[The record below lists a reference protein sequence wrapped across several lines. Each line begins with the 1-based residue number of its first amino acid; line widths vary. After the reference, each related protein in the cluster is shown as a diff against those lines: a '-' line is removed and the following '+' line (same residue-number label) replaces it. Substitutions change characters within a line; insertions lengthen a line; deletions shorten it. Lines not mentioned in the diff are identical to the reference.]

1 MGTLTES
8 SHRGGSNNLKESR
21 ESLADGKKCE
31 YTGRGSIQSNQR
43 SNDTLNSLEMK
54 LTLAQDRIEE
64 ADKAT
69 GSMADFLVA
78 ATTRRVESTQEYQYI
93 YMQRYI
99 YKEIENI
106 CGVLS
111 DPLQNR
117 L

>member
-8 SHRGGSNNLKESR
+8 SHQGGSNNLKKSR

-31 YTGRGSIQSNQR
+31 YTDRGSIQSNQR

-69 GSMADFLVA
+69 GSMADFLDA
-78 ATTRRVESTQEYQYI
+78 ATTRRMESTQEYQYI
-93 YMQRYI
+93 CRAI
-99 YKEIENI
+99 YTRK
-106 CGVLS
+106 
-111 DPLQNR
+111 
-117 L
+117 

>member
-64 ADKAT
+64 VDKA
-69 GSMADFLVA
+69 AWQIFLLQLLQGEWNLLKSINIYICSA
-78 ATTRRVESTQEYQYI
+78 IYTR
-93 YMQRYI
+93 
-99 YKEIENI
+99 K
-106 CGVLS
+106 
-111 DPLQNR
+111 
-117 L
+117 